1 MGPEV
6 RVVHGVAIDEVGLSP
21 EEVFGGELEVHIR
34 VKGTA
39 PFFEL
44 DEDIALFAPGK
55 RPEAPDPPDAG
66 APDPLPVFCQRTRD
80 AVSMPYLLSA
90 HQDNAL
96 PPVSCRGQT
105 TRDRSS
111 AGNGLSAKRLPF
123 TAPPPSYSPPGRA
136 GYSRPRRSLPP
147 ASGRPLFP
155 CCRPCTSRAQ
165 PSCAQT
171 LPGQAHRGEART
183 SPAASLFSGS
193 RSRGTSPRSA
203 EPTTSAGGR
212 RRGLVLL
219 RREGDV
225 VAGVDPGTRLHFYT
239 RLHSFALD
247 FTLQQTLC
255 CRPSRR
261 GRRTT
266 SPPSRS
272 PLPGR

>member
-1 MGPEV
+1 MSRTGDD
-6 RVVHGVAIDEVGLSP
+6 GVPCS
-21 EEVFGGELEVHIR
+21 
-34 VKGTA
+34 GTGRIPCDSGA
-39 PFFEL
+39 
-44 DEDIALFAPGK
+44 APG
-55 RPEAPDPPDAG
+55 
-66 APDPLPVFCQRTRD
+66 V
-80 AVSMPYLLSA
+80 
-90 HQDNAL
+90 
-96 PPVSCRGQT
+96 
-105 TRDRSS
+105 
-111 AGNGLSAKRLPF
+111 

-136 GYSRPRRSLPP
+136 GCSRPRRSLPP

-155 CCRPCTSRAQ
+155 CCRPCTSRAR

-171 LPGQAHRGEART
+171 LPGQAPRGEART
-183 SPAASLFSGS
+183 LPAASLFSGS

-203 EPTTSAGGR
+203 APTTSAGGR

-225 VAGVDPGTRLHFYT
+225 VAGVDPGTCLHFYT

-266 SPPSRS
+266 SPPPRS